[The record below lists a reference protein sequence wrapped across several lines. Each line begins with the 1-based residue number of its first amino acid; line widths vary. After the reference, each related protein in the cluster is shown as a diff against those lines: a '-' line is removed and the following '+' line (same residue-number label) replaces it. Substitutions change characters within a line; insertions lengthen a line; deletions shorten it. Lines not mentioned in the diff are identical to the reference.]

1 MGFVAVVD
9 YGMGNL
15 RSVSRA
21 LEFAGGGGRVR
32 ITSDADELNRA
43 ERVVFPG
50 VGAIRDCMGEL
61 QRLELVEALREA
73 ARAKPF
79 LGVCLGMQ
87 ALLTRSEENEGVEGL
102 DILPG
107 GVRRFPAD
115 QPGPDGRRLKVPHMG
130 WNQVRQV
137 QGHPLWE
144 DIPDNSW
151 FYFVHSYYVAPE
163 QARWVAGYTEY
174 GLDFASAV
182 ARGNV
187 FATQFH
193 PEKSQRPGLILLGNF
208 LRWDGN
214 EQPDE

>member
-32 ITSDADELNRA
+32 ITADADDVQRA

-50 VGAIRDCMGEL
+50 VGAMRDCMSEL
-61 QRLELVEALREA
+61 QRLELVDVLREA
-73 ARAKPF
+73 AQTKPF

-87 ALLTRSEENEGVEGL
+87 ALLSRSEENDGVEAL

-107 GVRRFPAD
+107 AVRRFAD
-115 QPGPDGRRLKVPHMG
+115 DQAGPDGRRLKVPHMG

-137 QGHPLWE
+137 QGHPLWA
-144 DIPDNSW
+144 DIPDDSW
-151 FYFVHSYYVAPE
+151 FYFVHSYYVAPAQE
-163 QARWVAGYTEY
+163 DWVAGRTEY
-174 GLDFASAV
+174 GVHFASAV

-193 PEKSQRPGLILLGNF
+193 PEKSQRPGLVLLGNF
-208 LRWDGN
+208 LRWDGS
-214 EQPDE
+214 E

>member
-1 MGFVAVVD
+1 MGLVAVVD

-21 LEFAGGGGRVR
+21 LESAGGSGRVR
-32 ITSDADELNRA
+32 ITSDADEVRRA

-50 VGAIRDCMGEL
+50 VGAIRDCMSEL
-61 QRLELVEALREA
+61 QRLELVEVLRES
-73 ARAKPF
+73 ARSKPF

-87 ALLTRSEENEGVEGL
+87 ALLSRSEENAGTEAL

-107 GVRRFPAD
+107 EVRRFPAD
-115 QPGPDGRRLKVPHMG
+115 RQDPEGRRLKVPHMG
-130 WNQVRQV
+130 WNQVHQV
-137 QGHPLWE
+137 QDHPLWA
-144 DIPDNSW
+144 DIPDRSW

-163 QARWVAGYTEY
+163 RDKWVAGQTEY
-174 GLDFASAV
+174 GLTFASAL

-208 LRWDGN
+208 LRWDGS
-214 EQPDE
+214 E